1 MQFSFNHTFDWSEFC
16 IRLPTC
22 NISFAH
28 MFFLIYI
35 CQHKW
40 IATSCRFDFQ
50 HNHLFK
56 TALNVL
62 QFMQMRFCCF
72 NLQLRNKLKSMF
84 LLLRTARLK
93 HLPFLLCILPL
104 SFYLSIC
111 HLFSIFLYRQSL
123 SIFVLYS
130 LENTCEIRISAPF
143 IVYFEFIFR
152 SRSPFFISHFR

>member
-1 MQFSFNHTFDWSEFC
+1 MQFAHRGIAISMQFSFNHTFDWSEFC

-28 MFFLIYI
+28 MFFLMYI

-40 IATSCRFDFQ
+40 IATSYRFDFQ

-84 LLLRTARLK
+84 LLLRTAQIETSSYFYCA
-93 HLPFLLCILPL
+93 PF
-104 SFYLSIC
+104 F
-111 HLFSIFLYRQSL
+111 SL
-123 SIFVLYS
+123 SLRLARSVFVLYS
-130 LENTCEIRISAPF
+130 LGIN
-143 IVYFEFIFR
+143 VWD
-152 SRSPFFISHFR
+152 

>member
-1 MQFSFNHTFDWSEFC
+1 
-16 IRLPTC
+16 
-22 NISFAH
+22 
-28 MFFLIYI
+28 
-35 CQHKW
+35 
-40 IATSCRFDFQ
+40 
-50 HNHLFK
+50 
-56 TALNVL
+56 
-62 QFMQMRFCCF
+62 MRFCCF

-152 SRSPFFISHFR
+152 SRSPFFLSLILDKNECILCLFCVCLPLFLLLA